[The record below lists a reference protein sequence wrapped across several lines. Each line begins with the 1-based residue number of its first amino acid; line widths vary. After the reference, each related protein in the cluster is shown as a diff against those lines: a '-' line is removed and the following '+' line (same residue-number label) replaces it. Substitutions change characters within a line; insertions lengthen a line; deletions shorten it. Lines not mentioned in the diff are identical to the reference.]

1 MKNNYNERSWAIDV
15 ITEINLIVSQRRKT
29 IRRAGGERTLKAST
43 KSSSLFPDVLLF
55 QDEQSLKILQG
66 WELKMPDTPITDA
79 ELLANAAKKANLL
92 GLNSYLVWNVSEAA
106 LYVNENGNF
115 VIKKHWADLIDIKS
129 REEVEVHRDRWGN
142 MLGQIIDDLE
152 DFFNRGEIKSQNIA
166 ESLSENNII
175 DVITGNIGLVKQNIQ
190 RAIQTDAMLEARI
203 EDWWE
208 AIKIEYSSE
217 PNAIAAVSKLALVT
231 WVNRFLFTHYLKKFT
246 NKALE
251 VDQFDESTTVAT
263 AKQYFDELTAENNFL
278 NVYSPV
284 IGEEYIDDV
293 SWEQILQLNLF
304 LSELQLQDI
313 DQRLLQ
319 QFFERLLLVSRRKTA
334 GQYAT
339 PYPLADYLTRVV
351 MLDRTKNISDPFC
364 GTGTILRAA
373 FDLKIE
379 AGISATDTINTIWG
393 SDKFSF
399 PLQMSTLSLAKPE
412 VMGKV
417 IHIFKSDIKDL
428 QTGLAYNFIDPNNG
442 QTVTKTLPQFDY
454 IISNLPF
461 VGSANISK
469 SNPDIY
475 NIIPRVQAHLNE
487 PGFTIPNKSDI
498 IAYLPYYLWELL
510 SNNGRIGLIISNS
523 WLGTAWGE
531 DFRVTLN
538 RFFKITQVITSI
550 NGKWFDNA
558 EVVTNLVILEKRNIP
573 VQAPADNEDT
583 SFVLMAASIQE
594 LADKANVMLA
604 ARQTL
609 LKRNGLVLVRTI
621 TKSIM
626 DSLAAKGLGWS
637 AYFANLSWFPNIQ
650 NKLIK
655 ANTLF
660 AIERGERRGWDRMFY
675 PSGNH
680 GIEPDFIKPVL
691 KNLRNVTG
699 LIADAD
705 GDAFCCSETIED
717 LTNDNKNGALAWI
730 RRFKNGVNGT
740 GKPLTES
747 LKRAR
752 HHWYEMKATTVAD
765 LIGTINYGNTL
776 VIAKMRTRSF
786 VNQRLIRFTVK
797 NSRTDVDLCHALMN
811 SYIGIFYIEALGFG
825 RGQGALDLSST
836 KLKDNYCMLDPSL
849 LNNVQIQS
857 IKAAFLPLTQREI
870 DIVPIEVN
878 LADRRAFEQ
887 VVADAYQL
895 TNEWDSIKDSLIDL
909 YTIRN
914 SI

>member
-15 ITEINLIVSQRRKT
+15 ITEINLIVSQRKKT

-55 QDEQSLKILQG
+55 QDDQSLKILQG
-66 WELKMPDTPITDA
+66 WELKMPDTAISDA
-79 ELLANAAKKANLL
+79 ELLANATKKANLL
-92 GLNSYLVWNVSEAA
+92 GLNSFLVWNVSEAA
-106 LYVNENGNF
+106 LYVNDNGAF
-115 VIKKHWADLIDIKS
+115 VIKKHWADLIDIKN
-129 REEVEVHRDRWGN
+129 RGEVEAHKARWVG
-142 MLGQIIDDLE
+142 MLGQMIDDLE
-152 DFFNRGEIKSQNIA
+152 GFFNSGEIKSQNIA

-175 DVITGNIGLVKQNIQ
+175 DVITANIGLVQQNIQ
-190 RAIQTDAMLEARI
+190 RAVQTDAILEAKI

-208 AIKIEYSSE
+208 SIKIEYSSE
-217 PNAIAAVSKLALVT
+217 PNAITAISKLALVT

-251 VDQFDESTTVAT
+251 IDLFDENTTITV

-339 PYPLADYLTRVV
+339 PYPLADYLARIV
-351 MLDRTKNISDPFC
+351 MLDRTKNVSDPFC
-364 GTGTILRAA
+364 GTGTIIRAA

-379 AGISATDTINTIWG
+379 AGLSASDTIDSIWG
-393 SDKFSF
+393 SDKYSF

-417 IHIFKSDIKDL
+417 INIFKSDIKDL
-428 QTGLAYNFIDPNNG
+428 QTGGLCNFIDPNNG
-442 QTVTKTLPQFDY
+442 QIVSKNLPQFDY

-475 NIIPRVQAHLNE
+475 NIVPRLQTHLNE
-487 PGFTIPNKSDI
+487 PKFSIANKSDI
-498 IAYLPYYLWELL
+498 IAYLPFYLWELL
-510 SNNGRIGLIISNS
+510 ANDGRLGLIVSNS
-523 WLGTAWGE
+523 WLGTSWGE
-531 DFRVTLN
+531 DFRLTLN
-538 RFFKITQVITSI
+538 RFFKITHVVTSI

-558 EVVTNLVILEKRNIP
+558 EVVTNLVILEKRNAP
-573 VQAPADNEDT
+573 VQAPANNEET
-583 SFVLMAASIQE
+583 SFVLMTASVQD
-594 LADKANVMLA
+594 LAEKANVILA

-609 LKRNGLVLVRTI
+609 LKRSGLVLVRTL

-626 DSLAAKGLGWS
+626 DSLSAKGLSWS
-637 AYFANLSWFPNIQ
+637 AYFANLSWFPNVEP
-650 NKLIK
+650 KLIK

-660 AIERGERRGWDRMFY
+660 SIERGERRGWDKMFY
-675 PSGNH
+675 PTGNH
-680 GIEPDFIKPVL
+680 GIEPEFIKPVL

-705 GDAFCCSETIED
+705 GEAFCCSNTIDD
-717 LTNDNKNGALAWI
+717 LNDNNDTGALAWI
-730 RRFKNGVNGT
+730 GKFENGVNGK
-740 GKPLTES
+740 GKLLPQA

-752 HHWYEMKATTVAD
+752 HHWYEMKANTVAD

-786 VNQRLIRFTVK
+786 VNQRLIRFTVR
-797 NSRTDVDLCHALMN
+797 NVNTDVDLCHALMN

-836 KLKDNYCMLDPSL
+836 KLKDNYCMLDPSH
-849 LNNVQIQS
+849 LNAQQIQN
-857 IKAAFLPLTQREI
+857 IKAAFQPLTLREI
-870 DIVPIEVN
+870 EIVPTEVN
-878 LADRRAFEQ
+878 LADRRIFESTIAQ
-887 VVADAYQL
+887 AYGL
-895 TNEWDSIKDSLIDL
+895 TNEWDEIKDSLLDL
-909 YTIRN
+909 YNIRN